1 MLEMKNMITKINNS
15 KDSFSLKKKLVN
27 YIRSEEITRKQQERQ
42 KDSNTEDRARDVKDS
57 EISHV
62 CY

>member
-57 EISHV
+57 EIDLYS
-62 CY
+62 

>member
-27 YIRSEEITRKQQERQ
+27 YIRSEEITRKQ
-42 KDSNTEDRARDVKDS
+42 
-57 EISHV
+57 
-62 CY
+62 